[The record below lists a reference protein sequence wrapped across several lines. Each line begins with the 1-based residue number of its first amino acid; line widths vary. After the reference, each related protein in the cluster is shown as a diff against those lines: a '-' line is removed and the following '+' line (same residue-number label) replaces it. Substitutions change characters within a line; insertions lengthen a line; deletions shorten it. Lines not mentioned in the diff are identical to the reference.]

1 MDKVCSEL
9 RALNARCCRDGA
21 DEAAHALLCIYAIAI
36 SDTEAPRINS
46 RASQTLQRP
55 QTSQTSQT
63 AEAEVEAES
72 QCFVI
77 DVGAW
82 TRQDRVQGWR
92 EKQDGRHKT
101 TYRIEAHCPDGV
113 PEHNITHHSALVDRQ
128 VPVLAGG
135 RGKLWS
141 CKSWHLRAFFFP
153 TRTAYGALLW
163 YLLPAVVTIHR
174 AAMTHIAPEN
184 SASRLR
190 RSTGYRAQRTSD
202 NRQRPSVG

>member
-1 MDKVCSEL
+1 MLNIVHSERGRNKSVVDEDKEDGVDGRKVACQDRVIQRWHAMDMSEWRDGWMDKVCSEL

-21 DEAAHALLCIYAIAI
+21 DEVAHALLCIYAIAI
-36 SDTEAPRINS
+36 LDTEAPRINS
-46 RASQTLQRP
+46 RTS
-55 QTSQTSQT
+55 QTSQASQASKASQT

-135 RGKLWS
+135 RGKL
-141 CKSWHLRAFFFP
+141 
-153 TRTAYGALLW
+153 
-163 YLLPAVVTIHR
+163 
-174 AAMTHIAPEN
+174 
-184 SASRLR
+184 
-190 RSTGYRAQRTSD
+190 
-202 NRQRPSVG
+202 